1 MTIRRAIWIGL
12 VLAIAAQFA
21 YAQDDDGSESEE
33 QSERVCINTRTIR
46 SFDALTDEFVYVRG
60 PGDAHYLLTTKHRC
74 HNLRDARSIAF
85 KDIST
90 RVCSDGFSEIV
101 YRDRFGSGRLESCLI
116 EKIIRVD
123 SKEAA
128 EALVES
134 LQDADSEWFERPLRI
149 PEAENI
155 RRIAIQ

>member
-1 MTIRRAIWIGL
+1 MNTRRAIWIGL
-12 VLAIAAQFA
+12 LLAFAAQFA
-21 YAQDDDGSESEE
+21 YAQEDEGSESDE

-46 SFDALTDEFVYVRG
+46 SFDALTDEFVYVSG
-60 PGDAHYLLTTKHRC
+60 PGDTHYLLTTKHRC

-116 EKIIRVD
+116 DKINRVD

-128 EALVES
+128 EAIVQAIEES
-134 LQDADSEWFERPLRI
+134 DRD
-149 PEAENI
+149 
-155 RRIAIQ
+155 